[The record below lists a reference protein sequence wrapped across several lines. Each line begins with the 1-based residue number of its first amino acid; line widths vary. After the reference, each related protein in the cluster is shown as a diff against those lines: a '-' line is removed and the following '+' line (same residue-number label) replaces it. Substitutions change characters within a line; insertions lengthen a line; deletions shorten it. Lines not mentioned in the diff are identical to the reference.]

1 MYHTHVNRKV
11 QDLANAL
18 ESDLVITQQVKNCI
32 GERRLAELL
41 DITLLTP
48 ELEASLKDLREERD
62 ALEDLSNRLSEQN
75 DELHR
80 RVRHLDAQV
89 KELLQRK

>member
-32 GERRLAELL
+32 GLPRLAELL
-41 DITLLTP
+41 DVTLLTP